1 MPTIRDSA
9 SASALQTLPS
19 QEISTEVLIE
29 KYAKDEETSI
39 EAVNRRVARALAE
52 AEPAEQRAGWEE
64 RFAEALRDG
73 FVPAGRIQSAAGS
86 GLAATLMLQGGDA
99 DLPKGELDVLKR
111 TLARE
116 LGARRSATGAA
127 RA

>member
-29 KYAKDEETSI
+29 KYAKDGETSI
-39 EAVNRRVARALAE
+39 EAVNTRVARALAQAE
-52 AEPAEQRAGWEE
+52 AAEQRNHWEE

-73 FVPAGRIQSAAGS
+73 FVPAGRIQ
-86 GLAATLMLQGGDA
+86 
-99 DLPKGELDVLKR
+99 
-111 TLARE
+111 
-116 LGARRSATGAA
+116 
-127 RA
+127 